1 MTTTTITITNEPES
15 KNELETNASKKK
27 RNQAVLG
34 LTARDW
40 VPFPNTPTPTQPCS
54 NTIPDAKGDFFKSFC
69 FFGTSLPPKKGGGV
83 GWGRS
88 SSSKNQQLTQQQQQ
102 RARD

>member
-1 MTTTTITITNEPES
+1 MTTTAITITNEPES
-15 KNELETNASKKK
+15 KNELEANASKKK

-54 NTIPDAKGDFFKSFC
+54 STIPDATGGLFY
-69 FFGTSLPPKKGGGV
+69 FFGTSLPQKRGV
-83 GWGRS
+83 GWSGGAAAAAKIGS
-88 SSSKNQQLTQQQQQ
+88 
-102 RARD
+102 

>member
-54 NTIPDAKGDFFKSFC
+54 NTIPDAKGDFFKSF
-69 FFGTSLPPKKGGGV
+69 FFLVLPSPQKWGAGWGGGAAAAAKI
-83 GWGRS
+83 S
-88 SSSKNQQLTQQQQQ
+88 S
-102 RARD
+102 